1 MFSKARLDTLSDG
14 IFGVAMTLLILDV
27 RLPDDFHPQDGAE
40 LLQGLLELWPKFLP
54 YVLSFGVLGLRWLA
68 NIEVRTRAE
77 YVNREYVN
85 WWLLYHLLITCVP
98 FTTIVV
104 GRFAH
109 LAPAI
114 WLYAGHT
121 LSDRRG
127 RPSSGPHHAASGAG
141 RPSALPADV
150 GDAAD
155 RLLAAGDC
163 ASFVDPRVALWALA
177 LNFAGPVIRRWST
190 RPAYRIEPAARLC
203 RPSQWFARA
212 AACPARRGIRMKNW
226 LSFRAALA
234 LGLAASL
241 LALAAPAHAEKRVA
255 LVIGNNDYK
264 NVPKLQKA
272 VNDARTMG
280 DTLKQLGFSVMVA
293 ENQTRQAFSETL
305 LAFDKAVEPGD
316 TAFFFYAG
324 HGFEIA
330 GQNFLL
336 PTDVPAATEGQE
348 ELVRDASVLADRVI
362 ERLQNKKVR
371 TAILVFDA
379 CRNNPFERAG
389 TRAVAG
395 GGGLAPMTQLPE
407 GVFSVFSAGPRQTAL
422 DRLSNND
429 DNPNSVFT
437 RTFAK
442 ELLQPGENLVQ
453 VAQHTRRIVSEM
465 AETVS
470 HKQIPVY
477 FDQMV
482 DDVFLNGVAKGAG
495 RGGQEAQNRPSR
507 RSRSRRCRRCR
518 CRAPRPRTTFRQRA
532 DRDVLPPQWRLDRGV
547 LDRRSD
553 ARDFLADGRCRRIP
567 RDRISRHARSAH
579 PQADAQSL
587 DRACRRRAGG
597 DHPGPLCRHI
607 RRIAGT
613 VSDQIRSGGG
623 ADPRSA
629 QDPRHDRDQLAVVS
643 RVQRAAGLLHPSD
656 VVSLRDPRGARRH
669 RHARCRT
676 RC

>member
-1 MFSKARLDTLSDG
+1 
-14 IFGVAMTLLILDV
+14 
-27 RLPDDFHPQDGAE
+27 
-40 LLQGLLELWPKFLP
+40 
-54 YVLSFGVLGLRWLA
+54 
-68 NIEVRTRAE
+68 
-77 YVNREYVN
+77 
-85 WWLLYHLLITCVP
+85 
-98 FTTIVV
+98 
-104 GRFAH
+104 
-109 LAPAI
+109 
-114 WLYAGHT
+114 
-121 LSDRRG
+121 
-127 RPSSGPHHAASGAG
+127 
-141 RPSALPADV
+141 
-150 GDAAD
+150 
-155 RLLAAGDC
+155 
-163 ASFVDPRVALWALA
+163 
-177 LNFAGPVIRRWST
+177 
-190 RPAYRIEPAARLC
+190 
-203 RPSQWFARA
+203 
-212 AACPARRGIRMKNW
+212 MKNW
-226 LSFRAALA
+226 LSSRAALA
-234 LGLAASL
+234 LGFAAVL
-241 LALAAPAHAEKRVA
+241 MAFAAPAQAERRVA

-280 DTLKQLGFSVMVA
+280 ATLKQLGFAVMVA

-305 LAFDKAVEPGD
+305 LAFDRAVEPGD

-422 DRLSNND
+422 DRLSDHD

-437 RTFAK
+437 RTFSK

-482 DDVFLNGVAKGAG
+482 DDVFLNGAAKAQAEAAKPSDPPPQQVAALPPV
-495 RGGQEAQNRPSR
+495 AV
-507 RSRSRRCRRCR
+507 
-518 CRAPRPRTTFRQRA
+518 PRPAPPNDSVNAPIAMFSRHNGGWTVVFSIADPTLGISWRIGEAGEFRETGFLDTLDPRTRKRMPNPSIELSADAPAATIEVRYVDTSGELQGPFPIRFDPEAALVHDQRKILDMTATSWLSFREFNGLLVYYTHLMSYRCA
-532 DRDVLPPQWRLDRGV
+532 IREVRVGIDTTVPDKVLKMPPCDPRDP
-547 LDRRSD
+547 S
-553 ARDFLADGRCRRIP
+553 AIP
-567 RDRISRHARSAH
+567 RESQPYLKLAPSTQFVSVELTYRDGSVSEIKSF
-579 PQADAQSL
+579 
-587 DRACRRRAGG
+587 RR
-597 DHPGPLCRHI
+597 
-607 RRIAGT
+607 
-613 VSDQIRSGGG
+613 
-623 ADPRSA
+623 
-629 QDPRHDRDQLAVVS
+629 
-643 RVQRAAGLLHPSD
+643 
-656 VVSLRDPRGARRH
+656 
-669 RHARCRT
+669 
-676 RC
+676 